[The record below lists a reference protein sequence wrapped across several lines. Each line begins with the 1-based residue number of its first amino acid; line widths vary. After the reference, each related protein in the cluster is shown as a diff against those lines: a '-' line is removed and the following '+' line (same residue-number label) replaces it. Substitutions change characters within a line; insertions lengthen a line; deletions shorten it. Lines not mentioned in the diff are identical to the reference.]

1 MKWQI
6 TLGCIISLLL
16 SACEGTHL
24 AYVQETNLGI
34 DVSVSDQGT
43 GHLVLG
49 YDRDTYALV
58 PRMENGEE
66 AMTVTSLGCIY
77 AQGVSEVNYNYFIS
91 TGKAAVNIA
100 KEPDTLAKIKQAV
113 NGGGTKCE
121 K

>member
-1 MKWQI
+1 MNIIKI
-6 TLGCIISLLL
+6 SFGCISLILGG
-16 SACEGTHL
+16 CEANHL

-34 DVSVSDQGT
+34 DVSVSTQGT

-49 YDRDTYALV
+49 YDRDTYSLV
-58 PRMENGEE
+58 PRKDNGED

-77 AQGVSEVNYNYFIS
+77 AQGLSEVNYNYFVS

-100 KEPDTLAKIKQAV
+100 KTPDTLAKIKQAI